1 METQPSTLDVAK
13 SPLRVIDV
21 DAGKVADHPGLLER
35 THDGDV
41 DLIIIS
47 GLYDPAELAPVVER
61 LERADHPPF
70 PVIELPPDGLGR
82 LYGYVL
88 DLVDEDIEAYL
99 EHAGVVR
106 ESCRELFAP
115 ALEFEQRMIEVIE
128 PLAGGRRLEVLR
140 SADGRDYLAVSIRN
154 LLPGGFIMMH
164 CEDQKLL
171 EPAKRRIHEE
181 AVPHVSSFY
190 MALAPSQTGG
200 ELVLYDLTWDQMT
213 ERHLTRG
220 RCNAAVIKAECAAYE
235 YVPRPGEMV
244 IFGKGR
250 VHEIRTVGP
259 GSSRWTIGGFFT
271 MSRDGERVLYFS

>member
-1 METQPSTLDVAK
+1 METQPSTLDVAE
-13 SPLRVIDV
+13 SPLHVMHI
-21 DAGKVADHPGLLER
+21 DAGEVAEHPDLLAR

-41 DLIIIS
+41 DLIIVS
-47 GLYDPAELAPVVER
+47 GLYDPVDLAPVVER
-61 LERADHPPF
+61 LESQDHPPF
-70 PVIELPPDGLGR
+70 PVVELPPDGLGR

-88 DLVDEDIEAYL
+88 DLAGDDIEGYL
-99 EHAGVVR
+99 HHAGVVR

-115 ALEFEQRMIEVIE
+115 ATDFEQRMIEVIE

-164 CEDQKLL
+164 CEDQKLV
-171 EPAKRRIHEE
+171 EPAKRRIHED

-190 MALAPSQTGG
+190 MALAPSQSGG
-200 ELVLYDLTWDQMT
+200 ELVLYDLTWDQMS
-213 ERHLTRG
+213 EHHMLNG
-220 RCNAAVIKAECAAYE
+220 RCDPDVIKAECAAYA

-250 VHEIRTVGP
+250 VHEIRAVGP